1 MQGAPTMVPEGGAAR
16 ATAAEEWLHAV
27 QERELLPSGSPVP
40 ARPKLLGCPCNLQTA
55 APPPPHTL
63 RRAASAVALS
73 RSCAVCQLV
82 THFFRQYLLYI
93 TFEVLEPLWLAFQHR
108 VQTLDSLDE
117 VCGEGCGGEQVS
129 GQRSGLW
136 SRGGSAAA
144 RTASAC
150 RCQAPAW
157 WPALWRSARRMQPG
171 VGHRACMTRKRY

>member
-1 MQGAPTMVPEGGAAR
+1 MQGAPTIMPEGGAGR

-27 QERELLPSGSPVP
+27 QERELLPSGSSVP
-40 ARPKLLGCPCNLQTA
+40 ARPKLLRCPCKLPTA
-55 APPPPHTL
+55 APPPHTL

-117 VCGEGCGGEQVS
+117 VCGEGCGGSRCPGNGRGS
-129 GQRSGLW
+129 GAGVAQQLH
-136 SRGGSAAA
+136 ALPVP
-144 RTASAC
+144 ASA
-150 RCQAPAW
+150 RHRPGGPHFGGVRVAGSLGSVTVPA
-157 WPALWRSARRMQPG
+157 
-171 VGHRACMTRKRY
+171 